1 MPGWASSGNRWAPE
15 TTTLP
20 DGTQNVLFFSDSQP
34 SGPRRVGWA
43 WAAGGPA
50 VGGWNRTAP
59 THLDLGNSDAGEID
73 QHIFRAA
80 NGSTYI
86 VWKTDDNSLQKKIT
100 RIWAQEIIIAD
111 GAVRLVGPR
120 VQILDSSGMWWVTSF
135 VQGGSLV
142 EGPEIV
148 EHGGW
153 FYLFFAAGCF
163 CQESYSEGVARSRS
177 VFGPYEKMG
186 SPLLT
191 TAIVGHALA
200 PPDGDGNATAVG
212 ARANVLEKL
221 VGPGHASFVEDSAG
235 EWFAV
240 YHASRGNNCG
250 RYAFVDKMRFGADG
264 WPRMDFE

>member
-1 MPGWASSGNRWAPE
+1 MRLRPGLTRIA
-15 TTTLP
+15 T
-20 DGTQNVLFFSDSQP
+20 
-34 SGPRRVGWA
+34 PREGANLGSPPHAGGWA

-111 GAVRLVGPR
+111 GTVRLVGPR

-148 EHGGW
+148 EHGRRRRRADVLRRRGRVEPH
-153 FYLFFAAGCF
+153 GH
-163 CQESYSEGVARSRS
+163 GARPALEDGR
-177 VFGPYEKMG
+177 E
-186 SPLLT
+186 
-191 TAIVGHALA
+191 AVGHGPPA
-200 PPDGDGNATAVG
+200 PR
-212 ARANVLEKL
+212 ARPREHEREGRHEHVHGQVRRLLRRA
-221 VGPGHASFVEDSAG
+221 P
-235 EWFAV
+235 
-240 YHASRGNNCG
+240 RG
-250 RYAFVDKMRFGADG
+250 R
-264 WPRMDFE
+264 